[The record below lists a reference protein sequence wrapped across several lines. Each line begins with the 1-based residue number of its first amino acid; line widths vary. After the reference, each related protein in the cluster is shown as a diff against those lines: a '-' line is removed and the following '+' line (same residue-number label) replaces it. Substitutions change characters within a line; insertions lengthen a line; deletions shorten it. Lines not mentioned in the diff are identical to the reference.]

1 MGLLL
6 AQLRRDLLLVAR
18 SRIEA
23 ANPLIFFVLGV
34 FLLGFGTD
42 AFRASSAGAVW
53 TLALFA
59 NVVAAE
65 GMFQRDQ
72 DDGALEQLLVHAR
85 PLFAAVIGKLA
96 AHWLVAGAPLVLLGP
111 LAAFAHQG
119 TLQGS
124 SALAASLLLGT
135 PILAILGGIGA
146 ALTVGTGRGG
156 LLLGI
161 LVMPWYVP
169 VLVFG
174 VGACTAAETASGAT
188 FPLLVLAALLAASVT
203 LAPFAVAKS
212 LMISQEY

>member
-6 AQLRRDLLLVAR
+6 AQLRRDLLLALR
-18 SRIEA
+18 SGVEA
-23 ANPLIFFVLGV
+23 ANPLVFFVLGV

-42 AFRASSAGAVW
+42 AFKASGAGAVW

-65 GMFQRDQ
+65 GMFQRDRE
-72 DDGALEQLLVHAR
+72 DGALEQLLIHAQ
-85 PLFAAVIGKLA
+85 PLFPAIIGKLA
-96 AHWLVAGAPLVLLGP
+96 AHWLVAGAPLVLLSP
-111 LAAFAHQG
+111 LAVFA
-119 TLQGS
+119 LQGNLRGS
-124 SALAASLLLGT
+124 GALAASLLLGT
-135 PILAILGGIGA
+135 PILAILGGLGA

-161 LVMPWYVP
+161 LVMPWYLP

-174 VGACTAAETASGAT
+174 VGASTAAEAGGAA
-188 FPLLVLAALLAASVT
+188 FPLLALAALLAASIT
-203 LAPFAVAKS
+203 LAPFAVGKS